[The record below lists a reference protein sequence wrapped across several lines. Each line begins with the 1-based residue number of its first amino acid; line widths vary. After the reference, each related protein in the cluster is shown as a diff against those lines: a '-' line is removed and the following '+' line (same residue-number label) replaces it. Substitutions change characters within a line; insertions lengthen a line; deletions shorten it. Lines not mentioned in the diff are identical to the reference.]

1 MRVQRISPA
10 ILVLVL
16 SVVAS
21 AQVKVIAG
29 DVKDTR
35 RTDGFFNR
43 LEVELKITGDS
54 LTGAKAFRAVVT
66 KAVDATGKNLLDE
79 KQFEHDFKEIDS
91 SENEAKLDIQLKNP
105 ERRANAVQEISGSV
119 EIFAPQKDPKAI
131 ITLVNFQRE
140 IGKPIANTSLKA
152 AGLEITVWN
161 KVIFDARKKAEEER
175 LNKEIEAKTKKVEK
189 SGDITDAAELLGQ
202 GLMAIFGSMFS
213 SFASME
219 ENDLAFSVKDP
230 QSKLISIEF
239 EDASGKKIER
249 GGKTTIGGDPRTI
262 IIGFKE
268 KLPAT
273 ARIKLYI
280 LTPGAMTR
288 MPFTLTNVQLP

>member
-1 MRVQRISPA
+1 MRVQTISAA
-10 ILVLVL
+10 ILVLLL

-21 AQVKVIAG
+21 AQVKVVAG

-43 LEVELKITGDS
+43 LEVELKIAGDS

-79 KQFEHDFKEIDS
+79 KQSEHDFKEIDS
-91 SENEAKLDIQLKNP
+91 SENEAKLDIDLKNP

-131 ITLVNFQRE
+131 VTLVNFQRE

-161 KVIFDARKKAEEER
+161 KAIFDARKKAEEER
-175 LNKEIEAKTKKVEK
+175 LNKEIEAKTKTVEK
-189 SGDITDAAELLGQ
+189 SGDIKDAAELLGQ

-219 ENDLAFSVKDP
+219 ESDLAFSVKDP

-280 LTPGAMTR
+280 LTPDAMTR
-288 MPFTLTNVQLP
+288 IPFTLTNVQLP